1 MNLGRGNP
9 DQETFPEIINHLKS
23 AIDGVTNQGYP
34 PYGGKA
40 TLKKAII
47 KFYDDEYGVKLT
59 EDEVTIKG
67 SRF

>member
-1 MNLGRGNP
+1 M
-9 DQETFPEIINHLKS
+9 NHLKS